1 MNPTLLKIAKE
12 NKGLILSGVGAFIRG
27 EDPVTWIK
35 KVAQTHP
42 ALRDYNLDDPIGTA
56 EMLCHEKN
64 VDQAQLTSEI
74 KEFANSY
81 KDQII

>member
-12 NKGLILSGVGAFIRG
+12 NKALIYSGIGAFIRG

-42 ALRDYNLDDPIGTA
+42 ALKEYNLDDPIGTA
-56 EMLCHEKN
+56 EQICQEKQ

-81 KDQII
+81 KQTIM